1 MLIPGNMNYF
11 TSHGLNLGC
20 RKLKFRP
27 MNIVNSTKYNNF
39 RFPKLQLKVSW
50 YLYNYESSNRTLF
63 LIPFVFFKAELLP
76 LPPKILL
83 KIVFYN
89 KWTNLWIMKRIYF
102 ILVCFFWAIKYIA
115 FCKWNSDHF
124 PQSVLVLKLKFHFVT
139 YLWLKFILKKHEIV
153 FYDFFSTSSS
163 KARTFKN

>member
-39 RFPKLQLKVSW
+39 KFPKLQLKVSW
-50 YLYNYESSNRTLF
+50 YLYNYESSNRTFF

-124 PQSVLVLKLKFHFVT
+124 STICLSFEIKVPFCNLFRAKIYIKKT
-139 YLWLKFILKKHEIV
+139 WNCILW
-153 FYDFFSTSSS
+153 FFSTSSS
-163 KARTFKN
+163 KVRTFKN

>member
-27 MNIVNSTKYNNF
+27 MNIVISTKYNNF

-50 YLYNYESSNRTLF
+50 YLYNYESSNRTFF
-63 LIPFVFFKAELLP
+63 LISFVFFKAELLP

-115 FCKWNSDHF
+115 FGKWNSDHF
-124 PQSVLVLKLKFHFVT
+124 STICLSFEIKFHFVT

-153 FYDFFSTSSS
+153 FYYFFSTSSS